1 MLMNIDVERDELDLD
16 RDDEVTHGRCQ
27 IITGASTNPGIR
39 RKSKLNA
46 LATGTNAPAC
56 GWCASAACNN
66 RILEAPAVFN
76 TCLDLLVPL

>member
-39 RKSKLNA
+39 RKSQLEVECTGHSGWYNLNA
-46 LATGTNAPAC
+46 QARSWPAQ
-56 GWCASAACNN
+56 AELQTRSERDYYAA
-66 RILEAPAVFN
+66 RKL
-76 TCLDLLVPL
+76 T